1 MMKFWEDWKE
11 KLKKF
16 LKADVLAECR
26 QQVDHEN
33 RVVLCVLN
41 SSMVC
46 LSFMLAF
53 YILWRK
59 QAEYY
64 HEHMCILYA
73 ALFLILLFVSFYSKR
88 DSGIRLSVLIAVE
101 YFATGSFFAMNHI
114 IFGGRES
121 TTAYYLLVGLAF
133 CFLVRPIQMYLMQAG
148 IDTHH
153 FITDDAL
160 DSQAEQDQYEGELQ
174 CLSDRVETP
183 EEKKRL
189 SEAMEL
195 SNIREHLKSQDVYIV
210 EVPLRSKNGKYRQ
223 KQIRCMYLNQQT
235 GTLLLMLSDVEDI
248 VKEEKEKQEQLEK
261 ALKMAEAANEAK
273 TKFLAGMSH
282 EIRTPMNA
290 IIGLNSMIRS
300 SLDDREQV
308 LDYTEKLDSA
318 SQYLLALLNDI
329 LDMSRIESGSMK
341 LAIRAFEGDK
351 FWDNVNMLAKAQAVM
366 AGVGYSFERRKKI
379 SEVYIGDS
387 TRLEQIMVNLINNAV
402 KFTPKGGNVNVSVAE
417 QETDGRV
424 QLTAVVS
431 DNGIGIAKDF
441 LPKVFEIFTQEH
453 EENTRVYGG
462 SGLGLSIA
470 RNYARMM
477 DGDITVESA
486 EGKGTVFT
494 VTAKL
499 DFDRRKKARKERT
512 ENISFEGKR
521 ILLVEDHPLNVIV
534 AKGLLEKKQFEVVT
548 AENGKKAVELVQM
561 PRNIILMQY

>member
-33 RVVLCVLN
+33 RVMLCVLN

-59 QAEYY
+59 QADYY

-101 YFATGSFFAMNHI
+101 YVAIGSCFAMNHI

-133 CFLVRPIQMYLMQAG
+133 CFLVRPIQMYLHTGGQY
-148 IDTHH
+148 
-153 FITDDAL
+153 AL

-174 CLSDRVETP
+174 CLADRVETP

-366 AGVGYSFERRKKI
+366 AGVGYSFERRKTI

-387 TRLEQIMVNLINNAV
+387 TRLEQIMVNLIYNAV
-402 KFTPKGGNVNVSVAE
+402 
-417 QETDGRV
+417 
-424 QLTAVVS
+424 
-431 DNGIGIAKDF
+431 
-441 LPKVFEIFTQEH
+441 
-453 EENTRVYGG
+453 
-462 SGLGLSIA
+462 
-470 RNYARMM
+470 
-477 DGDITVESA
+477 
-486 EGKGTVFT
+486 
-494 VTAKL
+494 
-499 DFDRRKKARKERT
+499 
-512 ENISFEGKR
+512 
-521 ILLVEDHPLNVIV
+521 
-534 AKGLLEKKQFEVVT
+534 
-548 AENGKKAVELVQM
+548 
-561 PRNIILMQY
+561 